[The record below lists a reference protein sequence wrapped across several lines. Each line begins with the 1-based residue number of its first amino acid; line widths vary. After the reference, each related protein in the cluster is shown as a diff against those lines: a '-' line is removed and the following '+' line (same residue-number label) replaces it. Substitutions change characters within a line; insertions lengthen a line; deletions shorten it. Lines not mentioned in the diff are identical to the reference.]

1 MERLDLHK
9 TDYMNKFIILTRTQ
23 KLRNVKGD
31 NPGKGV
37 NLCISFPQF

>member
-9 TDYMNKFIILTRTQ
+9 TDYMNKFIILTQ